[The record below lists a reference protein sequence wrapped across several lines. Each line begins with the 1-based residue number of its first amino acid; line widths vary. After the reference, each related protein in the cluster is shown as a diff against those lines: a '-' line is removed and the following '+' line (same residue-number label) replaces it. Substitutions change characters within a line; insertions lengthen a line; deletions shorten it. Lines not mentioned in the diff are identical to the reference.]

1 MLNLFW
7 GIILTKWY
15 VNIATA
21 NAPSASVK
29 VLY

>member
-7 GIILTKWY
+7 GIILTMWY
-15 VNIATA
+15 VKKGIDAIKKLGGT
-21 NAPSASVK
+21 

>member
-7 GIILTKWY
+7 GIILTMWY
-15 VNIATA
+15 VKLKRATIIS
-21 NAPSASVK
+21 PTPF